1 MTSCDPLPGAVE
13 HQEAVAV
20 CVGLL
25 AKHAAD
31 MVSGVIAVC
40 SEAGVNPRQGVNP
53 RRGLIQGRGVHV
65 LCECMGKVWEFLTAI
80 KCVACVEDFLWLA
93 EVVPFFLA

>member
-1 MTSCDPLPGAVE
+1 MSLHYAQLLCHMTSCDPLPGAVE

-31 MVSGVIAVC
+31 MVSGVIVVC

-53 RRGLIQGRGVHV
+53 KQGLIQGRGVHV
-65 LCECMGKVWEFLTAI
+65 LCECMV
-80 KCVACVEDFLWLA
+80 LWVKY
-93 EVVPFFLA
+93 ENF